1 MKNRLWIV
9 ALVFAFASC
18 QKTIKIPSPT
28 YAESVSIQGIV
39 EPDSMAEVFLF
50 KTVPYFDKLA
60 RASELFIRNATV
72 VITSIDGTDN
82 LKVDS
87 VFDYINCEYVPFYK
101 GTILIKKNQQ
111 YNLSIQYNGETY
123 SASAITNVTPV
134 SIDSVGYT
142 QIFKDLYGEHEGVIT
157 YFKDTTSIENFYRF
171 EMIRPI
177 DTSLKHA
184 SVKITSPCIGGDTVL
199 VTEYGRSVYSNSL
212 AGTSQN
218 KIVIEPA
225 YTHRA
230 DIATKVFIQSMDKN
244 MYLFLDAIDR
254 QKLSTYNPFVEPS
267 FLPRGQFGTKA
278 NGFFSSV
285 IRSTSIPFIFPE

>member
-101 GTILIKKNQQ
+101 GTILIKKM
-111 YNLSIQYNGETY
+111 E
-123 SASAITNVTPV
+123 
-134 SIDSVGYT
+134 
-142 QIFKDLYGEHEGVIT
+142 EEGKKRGSRLFNMT
-157 YFKDTTSIENFYRF
+157 
-171 EMIRPI
+171 M
-177 DTSLKHA
+177 
-184 SVKITSPCIGGDTVL
+184 
-199 VTEYGRSVYSNSL
+199 
-212 AGTSQN
+212 
-218 KIVIEPA
+218 
-225 YTHRA
+225 
-230 DIATKVFIQSMDKN
+230 FIW
-244 MYLFLDAIDR
+244 
-254 QKLSTYNPFVEPS
+254 LSTIFFLSVCTSTNLVEVEV
-267 FLPRGQFGTKA
+267 REEK
-278 NGFFSSV
+278 GFFSGGRGSV
-285 IRSTSIPFIFPE
+285 NNGVQKGDPARVASPRRGDWAS

>member
-1 MKNRLWIV
+1 MMAIIISCV
-9 ALVFAFASC
+9 SC
-18 QKTIKIPSPT
+18 QKTIKIPAPT
-28 YAESVSIQGIV
+28 YTESVSIQGIV
-39 EPDSMAEVFLF
+39 EADSMAEVFLF
-50 KTVPYFDKLA
+50 KTVPYFDKLTT
-60 RASELFIRNATV
+60 ASELFIRNATV
-72 VITSIDGTDN
+72 TITSISGTDN
-82 LKVDS
+82 LIVDS
-87 VFDYINCEYVPFYK
+87 IFDYVNCEYVPYYR
-101 GTILIKKNQQ
+101 GTIKIKKDQQ
-111 YNLSIQYNGETY
+111 YNLSIVYNGETFT
-123 SASAITNVTPV
+123 ANATTNVTPV

-157 YFKDTTSIENFYRF
+157 YFKDTTSKENYYRF

-184 SVKITSPCIGGDTVL
+184 SVKITSPCIGGDTVI

-212 AGTSQN
+212 AGTAQN

-244 MYLFLDAIDR
+244 MYTFLDAIDR

-285 IRSTSIPFIFPE
+285 IRSSYVPFTFPE

>member
-1 MKNRLWIV
+1 MAII
-9 ALVFAFASC
+9 FCCASC
-18 QKTIKIPSPT
+18 QKTIKIAQPAYT
-28 YAESVSIQGIV
+28 ESVSIQGIV

-72 VITSIDGTDN
+72 TITSIDGNDN

-87 VFDYINCEYVPFYK
+87 VYDYINCEYVPFYK
-101 GTILIKKNQQ
+101 GTIKIKANQK
-111 YNLSIQYNGETY
+111 YNLSIIYNGETY
-123 SASAITNVTPV
+123 TADATTNITPV

-142 QIFKDLYGEHEGVIT
+142 KIFKDLYGEHEGVIT
-157 YFKDTTSIENFYRF
+157 YFTDTTSKENYYRF

-184 SVKITSPCIGGDTVL
+184 SVKITSPCIGADTIIVK
-199 VTEYGRSVYSNSL
+199 EYGRSVYTNSL
-212 AGTSQN
+212 VGTAQN
-218 KIVIEPA
+218 KIVVEPA
-225 YTHRA
+225 YTHRP

-244 MYLFLDAIDR
+244 MYTFLDAIDR

-267 FLPRGQFGTKA
+267 FLPRDGQFGTRA
-278 NGFFSSV
+278 IGFFGAV
-285 IRSTSIPFIFPE
+285 IRSSSMPFIFPE

>member
-1 MKNRLWIV
+1 MIATIMTCL
-9 ALVFAFASC
+9 SC
-18 QKTIKIPSPT
+18 QKTIKIPAPT
-28 YAESVSIQGIV
+28 YTESISIQGIV

-50 KTVPYFDKLA
+50 KTVPYFNPLA
-60 RASELFIRNATV
+60 RASELFIRNATLT
-72 VITSIDGTDN
+72 ITSISGTDN
-82 LKVDS
+82 LKIDS
-87 VFDYINCEYVPFYK
+87 IFDYVNCEYVPFYK
-101 GTILIKKNQQ
+101 GTIKIVKNQQ
-111 YNLSIQYNGETY
+111 YNLSITYNGEIYT
-123 SASAITNVTPV
+123 ADATTNTTPV

-142 QIFKDLYGEHEGVIT
+142 KIFKDLYGEHEGVIT
-157 YFKDTTSIENFYRF
+157 YFTDTTSKENYYRF
-171 EMIRPI
+171 QMIRPI

-184 SVKITSPCIGGDTVL
+184 SVKITSPCIGADTVI
-199 VTEYGRSVYSNSL
+199 VTEYGRSVYTNSL

-230 DIATKVFIQSMDKN
+230 GIETKVLIQSMDKN
-244 MYLFLDAIDR
+244 MYTFLDAIDR

-285 IRSTSIPFIFPE
+285 IRSPYAPFTFPE

>member
-157 YFKDTTSIENFYRF
+157 YFKDTI
-171 EMIRPI
+171 I
-177 DTSLKHA
+177 
-184 SVKITSPCIGGDTVL
+184 
-199 VTEYGRSVYSNSL
+199 
-212 AGTSQN
+212 
-218 KIVIEPA
+218 
-225 YTHRA
+225 
-230 DIATKVFIQSMDKN
+230 
-244 MYLFLDAIDR
+244 IDR
-254 QKLSTYNPFVEPS
+254 DTLESYKRLKNYN
-267 FLPRGQFGTKA
+267 
-278 NGFFSSV
+278 
-285 IRSTSIPFIFPE
+285 